1 MFLNLIKSLFSST
14 GVEGQNQEP
23 QAQERPKTPER
34 QIPPLEAMF
43 AATKGK
49 RFTCPPDDGTT

>member
-1 MFLNLIKSLFSST
+1 MFLNLIKSLFGNT
-14 GVEGQNQEP
+14 GVEDRKQEP
-23 QAQERPKTPER
+23 QALENVPTPQR